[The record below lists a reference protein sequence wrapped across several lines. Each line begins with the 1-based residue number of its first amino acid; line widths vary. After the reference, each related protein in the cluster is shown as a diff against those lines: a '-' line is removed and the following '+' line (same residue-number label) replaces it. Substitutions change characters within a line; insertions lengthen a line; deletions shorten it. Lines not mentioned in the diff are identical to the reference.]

1 MYSDLVL
8 KYRNSKDIKGN
19 IFQNTDSIFSSK
31 YFSGGKSSKNFSPP
45 FIPGEIYSFQ
55 YNTNTKIDKDRKFIN
70 RNPIVLCTDAFQ
82 TSSGTILKGID
93 LITVPNSVRV
103 DIIGRIYDSNTDPIK
118 SNDESYENKKSRY
131 AINLSDKTLASLL
144 DGTGYKYSLF
154 GFKGI
159 FIKDPKVV
167 DLVDWPKIPYLK
179 KCELEGL
186 TADSIY
192 KEYQSKLI

>member
-8 KYRNSKDIKGN
+8 KYKGSKNIKGN

-31 YFSGGKSSKNFSPP
+31 YFSGGKSEKKFTPP

-55 YNTNTKIDKDRKFIN
+55 YNTDTKLSKDRKFID

-82 TSSGTILKGID
+82 TNAGTILKGID
-93 LITVPNSVRV
+93 LITVPNSIRV
-103 DIIGRIYDSNTDPIK
+103 DIIGRIYDSNEDSIK
-118 SNDESYENKKSRY
+118 YNDKSYQSNKARSP
-131 AINLSDKTLASLL
+131 INLSDKILAGLL

-154 GFKGI
+154 GFKGV
-159 FIKDPKVV
+159 FIKNPKVL
-167 DLVDWPKIPYLK
+167 DLEDWPKLPYLK